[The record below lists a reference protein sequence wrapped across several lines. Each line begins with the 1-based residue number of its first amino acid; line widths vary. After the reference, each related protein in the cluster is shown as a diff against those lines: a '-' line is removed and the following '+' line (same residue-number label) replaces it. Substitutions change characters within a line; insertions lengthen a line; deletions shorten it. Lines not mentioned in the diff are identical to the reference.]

1 MNRQEQIKFIEDNYP
16 ATISQNSQRRV
27 RHTFFSKI
35 ETELQAYLLGFY
47 VADGNINEKR
57 KTFRIELQNQ
67 DSDIIYLYKDI
78 ISPDA
83 RLYQTKEREF
93 IGPRGKAI
101 HAHGNTGVDINS
113 SQLCNSLVDLGY
125 GYNKSYKD
133 MVISPKIPS
142 HLIRHFIRGYFDG
155 DGCFT
160 MYTYKQDNRPRP
172 YLKVKFMIDAKT
184 AQLITDIQKFLSEND
199 INTNIIYLKRDNMW
213 RISTS
218 SKKECIKLYHFL
230 YDSANFYLTR
240 KFNKFNRYV
249 NTEESQLIAELRNA
263 QEVNVNESNNLPKS
277 AEHPTS
283 EGENVR

>member
-1 MNRQEQIKFIEDNYP
+1 MNKQEQIKFIEDNYP
-16 ATISQNSQRRV
+16 ATISKTSQRRV

-57 KTFRIELQNQ
+57 KTFRIELQNG
-67 DSDIIYLYKDI
+67 DSEIVYLYKDV

-93 IGPRGKAI
+93 IGPRGKII

-113 SQLCNSLVDLGY
+113 SKICNSLVDLGY
-125 GYNKSYKD
+125 GYNKSYVD
-133 MVISPKIPS
+133 MTISSKIPK
-142 HLIRHFIRGYFDG
+142 HLIKHFIRGYFDG

-160 MYTYKQDNRPRP
+160 MCATKPENRPRA

-184 AQLITDIQKFLSEND
+184 TTLITDIQKFLSEND
-199 INTNIIYLKRDNMW
+199 INTGIIYLKRDDMW
-213 RISTS
+213 RISTG
-218 SKKECIKLYHFL
+218 SKKECVKLYHFL
-230 YDSANFYLTR
+230 YDDANFYLTR

-263 QEVNVNESNNLPKS
+263 QEVSANESNNLPKS
-277 AEHPTS
+277 AEHPNQD
-283 EGENVR
+283 ENVR